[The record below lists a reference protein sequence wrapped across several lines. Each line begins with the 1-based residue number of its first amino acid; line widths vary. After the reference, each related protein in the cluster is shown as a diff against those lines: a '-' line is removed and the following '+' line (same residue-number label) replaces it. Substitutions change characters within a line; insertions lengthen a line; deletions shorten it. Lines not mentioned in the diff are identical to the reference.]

1 MDNWM
6 QDMVWTSVGTWM
18 DMCLVLVFKGWN
30 TRANGYGQGYGQG
43 WHLVKMESPLW

>member
-1 MDNWM
+1 MTFLERGVMDNWM

-30 TRANGYGQGYGQG
+30 TRANGYGRVMVRVGI
-43 WHLVKMESPLW
+43 L